1 MSIIFKN
8 LVIVFY
14 KFVSILKTSYKI
26 QETTANLNKSQQELK
41 EAIATREAHYN
52 TLKKRIRVMYEYGN
66 SGYLEALLSSDNFS
80 DFITRLEYNL

>member
-1 MSIIFKN
+1 MLLFR
-8 LVIVFY
+8 
-14 KFVSILKTSYKI
+14 LKITQLNTKI

-66 SGYLEALLSSDNFS
+66 SGYLRHFCLQIISL
-80 DFITRLEYNL
+80 IL